1 MSGADDRDSP
11 APEASAGNRKFRRWF
26 NPTFLMVTVRGRYGA
41 IVVPKKDAFRLPRQ
55 TGAADPALRRL
66 LGHAIPV
73 GTAIGIF
80 LIWEAGVRMFQVP
93 TYIAPAPSDVGRTL
107 VEQWPLLMRNFWPTF
122 YESIMGFLFG
132 NMAAILIAVAFVHSR
147 TVERAFFPIAV
158 FINTIPILAIAPI
171 LVLIFGAGLTAKVV
185 IAALIC
191 FFPTLVNMVRGL
203 QAVSPETLE
212 LARILS
218 ASKSE
223 VFWKIRLPSSLPF
236 LFSALKIAATTC
248 VIGAIV
254 GEWVG
259 ANLGLGA
266 LIIDS
271 TFNFRS
277 SLLYATVF
285 LSSGLSVMLFALV
298 SIAEKLVVRW

>member
-1 MSGADDRDSP
+1 MTAVAHEIDTGPIVDTEAIAARRDRIESIVLP
-11 APEASAGNRKFRRWF
+11 IATVAG
-26 NPTFLMVTVRGRYGA
+26 
-41 IVVPKKDAFRLPRQ
+41 
-55 TGAADPALRRL
+55 L
-66 LGHAIPV
+66 L
-73 GTAIGIF
+73 
-80 LIWEAGVRMFQVP
+80 LIWEFGVRLFGVP
-93 TYIAPAPSDVGRTL
+93 AYIAPTPSQVA
-107 VEQWPLLMRNFWPTF
+107 VEFVTKFDLLWANFIPTF
-122 YESIMGFLFG
+122 YEAVLGFIAG
-132 NMAAILIAVAFVHSR
+132 NLIAVLIAIAFVHNR
-147 TVERAFFPIAV
+147 KVEKAFFPLAV

-171 LVLIFGAGLTAKVV
+171 LVLIFGSGLTAKVV

-203 QAVSPETLE
+203 NAVSPQALE

-236 LFSALKIAATTC
+236 LFSALRIAATTC

-259 ANLGLGA
+259 ADRGLGA

-277 SLLYATVF
+277 ALLYATVF
-285 LSSGLSVMLFALV
+285 MASGLSVLLFAMVAL
-298 SIAEKLVVRW
+298 AERFVVRW

>member
-1 MSGADDRDSP
+1 MAVRDANPPRTRESGGLSEKSR
-11 APEASAGNRKFRRWF
+11 ERLVN
-26 NPTFLMVTVRGRYGA
+26 T
-41 IVVPKKDAFRLPRQ
+41 IV
-55 TGAADPALRRL
+55 
-66 LGHAIPV
+66 PV
-73 GTAIGIF
+73 GTALALL
-80 LIWEAGVRMFQVP
+80 LIWQLGVRLFEVP
-93 TYIAPAPSDVGRTL
+93 TYIAPAPSDILAVFLNER
-107 VEQWPLLMRNFWPTF
+107 PLLVRNFWPTLI
-122 YESIMGFLFG
+122 ESLAGFAVG
-132 NMAAILIAVAFVHSR
+132 NLTAILIAVAFVHSR

-171 LVLIFGAGLTAKVV
+171 LVLIFGPGMTAKVV

-203 QAVSPETLE
+203 QSVSPQTLE

-236 LFSALKIAATTC
+236 LFSALKIASTTC

-254 GEWVG
+254 GEWIG
-259 ANLGLGA
+259 ANVGLGA
-266 LIIDS
+266 LIIES

-277 SLLYATVF
+277 PLLYATVF
-285 LSSGLSVMLFALV
+285 VSSGLSVFLFASV
-298 SIAEKLVVRW
+298 TIAEKLIVRW

>member
-1 MSGADDRDSP
+1 MSVAQSRASAA
-11 APEASAGNRKFRRWF
+11 APEAEPANASRWAERS
-26 NPTFLMVTVRGRYGA
+26 MKA
-41 IVVPKKDAFRLPRQ
+41 ALP
-55 TGAADPALRRL
+55 
-66 LGHAIPV
+66 I
-73 GTAIGIF
+73 GTAAA
-80 LIWEAGVRMFQVP
+80 LILTWELGVRIFEVP
-93 TYIAPAPSDVGRTL
+93 NYIAPAPSDVAM
-107 VEQWPLLMRNFWPTF
+107 VFVHQMPLLMRNFWPTF
-122 YESIMGFLFG
+122 YESILGFLAG
-132 NMAAILIAVAFVHSR
+132 NIAAILLAVAFIHSR
-147 TVERAFFPIAV
+147 SAERAFFPIAV
-158 FINTIPILAIAPI
+158 FINTIPVLAMAPI

-203 QAVSPETLE
+203 QSVSPQALE

-259 ANLGLGA
+259 ADKGLGA
-266 LIIDS
+266 LILDS

-277 SLLYATVF
+277 AVLYATVF
-285 LSSGLSVMLFALV
+285 LSSGLSVLLFVTV
-298 SIAEKLVVRW
+298 SVAERLIVRW

>member
-1 MSGADDRDSP
+1 MAVVEEQSA
-11 APEASAGNRKFRRWF
+11 APVDVQVEAPDTAVEAAKRRARLV
-26 NPTFLMVTVRGRYGA
+26 NIA
-41 IVVPKKDAFRLPRQ
+41 VPL
-55 TGAADPALRRL
+55 
-66 LGHAIPV
+66 
-73 GTAIGIF
+73 GTALA
-80 LIWEAGVRMFQVP
+80 LIATWQIGVRLFGVP
-93 TYIAPAPSDVGRTL
+93 TYIAPAPSDVAATFYN
-107 VEQWPLLMRNFWPTF
+107 EFPLLMRNFWPTF
-122 YESIMGFLFG
+122 IESVAGFFVG
-132 NMAAILIAVAFVHSR
+132 NLTAVLIAIAFVHSR
-147 TVERAFFPIAV
+147 SVEKAFFPIAV

-203 QAVSPETLE
+203 QSVSPQALE

-223 VFWKIRLPSSLPF
+223 IFWKIRLPSSLPF

-254 GEWVG
+254 GEWIG
-259 ANLGLGA
+259 ADTGLGA

-277 SLLYATVF
+277 PLLYATVF
-285 LSSGLSVMLFALV
+285 VSSGLSVLLFSMV
-298 SIAEKLVVRW
+298 TIAEKIVVRW

>member
-1 MSGADDRDSP
+1 MSVAQSHDN
-11 APEASAGNRKFRRWF
+11 AATPEAGARGVSRW
-26 NPTFLMVTVRGRYGA
+26 TERSMR
-41 IVVPKKDAFRLPRQ
+41 
-55 TGAADPALRRL
+55 AAL
-66 LGHAIPV
+66 PV
-73 GTAIGIF
+73 GTAVG
-80 LIWEAGVRMFQVP
+80 LILVWEIGVRAFGVP
-93 TYIAPAPSDVGRTL
+93 SYIAPAPSDVAKVYFL
-107 VEQWPLLMRNFWPTF
+107 QMPLLMRNFWPTF
-122 YESIMGFLFG
+122 YESILGFLAG
-132 NMAAILIAVAFVHSR
+132 NIAAILLAVAFVHWRSA
-147 TVERAFFPIAV
+147 ERAFFPIAV
-158 FINTIPILAIAPI
+158 FINTIPVLAMAPI

-203 QAVSPETLE
+203 QSVSPQALE

-259 ANLGLGA
+259 ADRGLGA
-266 LIIDS
+266 LILDS

-277 SLLYATVF
+277 AVLYATVF
-285 LSSGLSVMLFALV
+285 LSSGLSVLLFALV
-298 SIAEKLVVRW
+298 SISERLIIRW

>member
-1 MSGADDRDSP
+1 MSATEMSP
-11 APEASAGNRKFRRWF
+11 DEIVALDKETRKERRQKIEGIAVPAITLAVLLLCWE
-26 NPTFLMVTVRGRYGA
+26 YG
-41 IVVPKKDAFRLPRQ
+41 VKLF
-55 TGAADPALRRL
+55 G
-66 LGHAIPV
+66 
-73 GTAIGIF
+73 
-80 LIWEAGVRMFQVP
+80 VP
-93 TYIAPAPSDVGRTL
+93 TYIAPAPSDVAATF
-107 VEQWPLLMRNFWPTF
+107 VDKFPILLKNFWPTL
-122 YESIMGFLFG
+122 YESVLGFFVG
-132 NMAAILIAVAFVHSR
+132 NMAAVLIAVAFVHNKF
-147 TVERAFFPIAV
+147 VEKAFFPLAV
-158 FINTIPILAIAPI
+158 FVNTIPILAIAPI

-203 QAVSPETLE
+203 QSVSPQSLE

-223 VFWKIRLPSSLPF
+223 IFWKIRLPSSLPF

-259 ANLGLGA
+259 ADVGLGA

-277 SLLYATVF
+277 ALLYATVF
-285 LSSGLSVMLFALV
+285 MSSGLSVFLFSV
-298 SIAEKLVVRW
+298 VTIAERLIVRW

>member
-1 MSGADDRDSP
+1 MSAIDDRIV
-11 APEASAGNRKFRRWF
+11 APDEDEAAEIAAARRDR
-26 NPTFLMVTVRGRYGA
+26 LIA
-41 IVVPKKDAFRLPRQ
+41 IA
-55 TGAADPALRRL
+55 T
-66 LGHAIPV
+66 PV
-73 GTAIGIF
+73 GTAAALII
-80 LIWEAGVRMFQVP
+80 IWEFGVRAFGVP
-93 TYIAPAPSDVGRTL
+93 EYIAPTPSAVASTL
-107 VEQWPLLMRNFWPTF
+107 ISEFPQLMRNFWPTL
-122 YESIMGFLFG
+122 YESLMGFFVG
-132 NMAAILIAVAFVHSR
+132 NLAAVLIAVAFVHSR
-147 TVERAFFPIAV
+147 LAERAFFPIAV

-203 QAVSPETLE
+203 QSVSPQALE

-218 ASKSE
+218 ASKAE

-259 ANLGLGA
+259 ADLGLGA
-266 LIIDS
+266 LIIDA

-277 SLLYATVF
+277 ALLYATVF
-285 LSSGLSVMLFALV
+285 LSSGLSVFLFAAV
-298 SIAEKLVVRW
+298 SITERLVVRW

>member
-1 MSGADDRDSP
+1 MALSKQSIAPSAQKAKNGIDADKVK
-11 APEASAGNRKFRRWF
+11 N
-26 NPTFLMVTVRGRYGA
+26 
-41 IVVPKKDAFRLPRQ
+41 I
-55 TGAADPALRRL
+55 
-66 LGHAIPV
+66 AIPV
-73 GTAIGIF
+73 GTAVA
-80 LIWEAGVRMFQVP
+80 LVLLWEFGVRVFGVP
-93 TYIAPAPSDVGRTL
+93 SYIAPAPSDVGSTL
-107 VEQWPLLMRNFWPTF
+107 IGEFPLLMRNFWPTLF
-122 YESIMGFLFG
+122 ESLMGFLAG
-132 NMAAILIAVAFVHSR
+132 NTAAVLIAIAFVHSR

-203 QAVSPETLE
+203 QSVSPQALE
-212 LARILS
+212 LARVLS

-236 LFSALKIAATTC
+236 LFSALKIASTTC

-259 ANLGLGA
+259 ADRGLGA

-271 TFNFRS
+271 TFNFRAA
-277 SLLYATVF
+277 LLYATVF
-285 LSSGLSVMLFALV
+285 LSSGLSVLLFATV
-298 SIAEKLVVRW
+298 TIVEKLVVRW

>member
-1 MSGADDRDSP
+1 MAV
-11 APEASAGNRKFRRWF
+11 EASVDQDREIDTADEAGTDLENSG
-26 NPTFLMVTVRGRYGA
+26 NQ
-41 IVVPKKDAFRLPRQ
+41 RLIEI
-55 TGAADPALRRL
+55 
-66 LGHAIPV
+66 AIPV
-73 GTAIGIF
+73 GTAIALI
-80 LIWEAGVRMFQVP
+80 LIWQFGVRIFGVP
-93 TYIAPAPSDVGRTL
+93 TYIAPAPSDV
-107 VEQWPLLMRNFWPTF
+107 VAVFSDEFPLLLRNFWPTL
-122 YESIMGFLFG
+122 YESVTGFFVG
-132 NMAAILIAVAFVHSR
+132 NLAAILIAVAFVHSR

-203 QAVSPETLE
+203 QAVSPQALE

-223 VFWKIRLPSSLPF
+223 IFWKMRLPSSLPF

-254 GEWVG
+254 GEWIG
-259 ANLGLGA
+259 ADVGLGA

-277 SLLYATVF
+277 PLLYATVF
-285 LSSGLSVMLFALV
+285 MSSGLSVLLFVLV
-298 SIAEKLVVRW
+298 SIAEKLIVRW

>member
-1 MSGADDRDSP
+1 MTMVDKANPGEVENDDTTQQALEEEGKFERRRRI
-11 APEASAGNRKFRRWF
+11 EAF
-26 NPTFLMVTVRGRYGA
+26 
-41 IVVPKKDAFRLPRQ
+41 
-55 TGAADPALRRL
+55 
-66 LGHAIPV
+66 AIPIATVV
-73 GTAIGIF
+73 GLLLVWQF
-80 LIWEAGVRMFQVP
+80 GVRLFGVP
-93 TYIAPAPSDVGRTL
+93 TYIAPAPSDVAGAFYDKF
-107 VEQWPLLMRNFWPTF
+107 PILLANFWPTL
-122 YESIMGFLFG
+122 YESVAGFITG
-132 NMAAILIAVAFVHSR
+132 NLAAVLIAIAFVHSK
-147 TVERAFFPIAV
+147 TVEKAFFPIAV

-203 QAVSPETLE
+203 QSVSPQALE

-223 VFWKIRLPSSLPF
+223 IFWKIRLPSSLPF

-259 ANLGLGA
+259 ADVGLGA

-277 SLLYATVF
+277 ALLYATVF
-285 LSSGLSVMLFALV
+285 MSSGLSVVLFATV
-298 SIAEKLVVRW
+298 SIAERMIVRWHA